1 MKKTLAIV
9 LLLLLVPAFIQANHT
24 TDQEEIMKIIL
35 DDLEGNY
42 LKGDISGNQRIYEK
56 FMGLD
61 VLEGIGYNI
70 KENLGM
76 TETDR
81 RTQEDDNYNQ
91 MNFYGY
97 DKDENQLTIIL
108 SSYFDEEI
116 DKGETYLYINFANQE
131 QFLKINGIID
141 DIDNIYNDY
150 NVNAE
155 ITTNIIGSID
165 GSIDFDRYQDRINES
180 IEGINGNIL
189 GTYEDDNLISY
200 NIYTNWI
207 DNFMTIEK
215 DKMNLNIALRYN
227 ESDDATLIFIGTP
240 IITGGY

>member
-141 DIDNIYNDY
+141 D
-150 NVNAE
+150 
-155 ITTNIIGSID
+155 
-165 GSIDFDRYQDRINES
+165 
-180 IEGINGNIL
+180 
-189 GTYEDDNLISY
+189 
-200 NIYTNWI
+200 
-207 DNFMTIEK
+207 
-215 DKMNLNIALRYN
+215 
-227 ESDDATLIFIGTP
+227 
-240 IITGGY
+240 